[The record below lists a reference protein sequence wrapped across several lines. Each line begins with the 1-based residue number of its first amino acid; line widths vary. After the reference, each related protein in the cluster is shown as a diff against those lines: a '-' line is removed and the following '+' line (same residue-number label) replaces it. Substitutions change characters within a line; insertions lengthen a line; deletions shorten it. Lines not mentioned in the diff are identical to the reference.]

1 MPATDATPAASP
13 AQGGHGHLK
22 KVLGPFQLWG
32 IAVGLVISGEYF
44 GWSYGWN
51 TAGTLGFLV
60 ATVLVA
66 TMYTTFIFSFTEL
79 STAIPHAGGPFAYA
93 RRAFGPNGGFVAGF
107 ATLIEFVFAPPAIA
121 LAIGAYLNVQ
131 FPGINPK
138 WFALGAYVIFIGLN
152 WIGVGIAAAFELF
165 VTVLAIVEL
174 LVFMGVVT
182 PGWTLANFTAN
193 GWAGGSVLN
202 GAAISGIFA
211 SIPFAIWFFL
221 AIEGAAMAAEEAR
234 DPHRTIPIAY
244 TTGIVTLV
252 VLAFG
257 VMIFAGGVGDWR
269 KLANINDPLPQAMKA
284 VVGENSGWLH
294 MLVWIGLFGLIA
306 SFHGIIMGYSRQIFA
321 LARAGYL
328 PRYFAGLSPRFDT
341 PHRALLAGGVIGVIA
356 IFSDEWVQFGGQTL
370 TANIVTMAVLGAIV
384 MYLIS
389 MAALFKLRNS
399 EPNLLRTYRAPF
411 YPVFPAI
418 ALGLGVVCLGAMVWF
433 NAMLTLLFIVL
444 MAAAYG
450 YFLLTSGQREA
461 AAPTRCCL
469 RPPAPDRRSRTPKRC
484 CTAPPSPA
492 RSSASKTF
500 GRSWPSR
507 ARRVRA
513 TTSPASQRGSAKSAW
528 PRATSWPT
536 CRCRRSSTRRWC
548 RTRATTS
555 PGSSSTATTRGLRAG
570 GATSRSAR
578 SATGCWRRSHAR
590 QRLARSHRASRPRW
604 WPPCPS

>member
-1 MPATDATPAASP
+1 MSSAVTPPPPS
-13 AQGGHGHLK
+13 GHLK

-93 RRAFGPNGGFVAGF
+93 RRAFGPTGGFVAGF
-107 ATLIEFVFAPPAIA
+107 ATLVEFVFAPPAIA

-131 FPGINPK
+131 FPAINPK
-138 WFALGAYVIFIGLN
+138 WLALGAYAIFIALN
-152 WIGVGIAAAFELF
+152 WVGVGIAAAFELF
-165 VTVLAIVEL
+165 VTLLAIFEL
-174 LVFMGVVT
+174 LMFMGVVT
-182 PGWTLANFTAN
+182 PGWSWANFTAN
-193 GWAGGSVLN
+193 GWAGGTVLN
-202 GAAISGIFA
+202 GAALSGIFA

-234 DPHRTIPIAY
+234 DPHKTIPVAY

-257 VMIFAGGVGDWR
+257 VMIMAGGVGDWR
-269 KLANINDPLPQAMKA
+269 KIANINDPLPQAMKA
-284 VVGENSGWLH
+284 VVGDNSGWLH

-328 PRYFAGLSPRFDT
+328 PAWFAGLSPRFDT
-341 PHRALLAGGVIGVIA
+341 PHRALLAGGVIGVVA
-356 IFSDEWVQFGGQTL
+356 IFSDEWVSFGGQTL

-389 MAALFKLRNS
+389 MAALFKLRRS
-399 EPNLLRTYRAPF
+399 EPGLERSYRAPF

-418 ALGLGVVCLGAMVWF
+418 ALVLGVVCLGAMIWF
-433 NAMLTLLFIVL
+433 NGMLTVLFGVL

-450 YFLLTSGQREA
+450 YFLLTSAQRKA
-461 AAPTRCCL
+461 AAPDDML
-469 RPPAPDRRSRTPKRC
+469 S
-484 CTAPPSPA
+484 
-492 RSSASKTF
+492 
-500 GRSWPSR
+500 
-507 ARRVRA
+507 A
-513 TTSPASQRGSAKSAW
+513 TT
-528 PRATSWPT
+528 
-536 CRCRRSSTRRWC
+536 
-548 RTRATTS
+548 
-555 PGSSSTATTRGLRAG
+555 TA
-570 GATSRSAR
+570 
-578 SATGCWRRSHAR
+578 
-590 QRLARSHRASRPRW
+590 
-604 WPPCPS
+604 

>member
-1 MPATDATPAASP
+1 MST
-13 AQGGHGHLK
+13 GLK

-93 RRAFGPNGGFVAGF
+93 RRAFGPTGGFVAGF
-107 ATLIEFVFAPPAIA
+107 ATLVEFVFAPPAIA

-131 FPGINPK
+131 FPAINPK
-138 WFALGAYVIFIGLN
+138 WLALGAYVIFIALN
-152 WIGVGIAAAFELF
+152 WAGVGIAAAFELF
-165 VTVLAIVEL
+165 VTLLAIFEL
-174 LVFMGVVT
+174 LMFMGVVS
-182 PGWTLANFTAN
+182 PGWSWANFTAH
-193 GWAGGSVLN
+193 GWAGGTVLN
-202 GAAISGIFA
+202 GAAVSGIFA

-234 DPHRTIPIAY
+234 DPHKTIPIAY

-257 VMIFAGGVGDWR
+257 VMIMAGGVGDWR
-269 KLANINDPLPQAMKA
+269 QIANINDPLPQAMKV

-328 PRYFAGLSPRFDT
+328 PKYFAGLSPRFNT

-356 IFSDEWVQFGGQTL
+356 IFSDQWISFGGQTL

-389 MAALFKLRNS
+389 MAALFKLRRS
-399 EPNLLRTYRAPF
+399 EPKLERTYRAPF

-433 NAMLTLLFIVL
+433 NFMLTVLFVVL

-450 YFLLTSGQREA
+450 YFLLTGAQRQA
-461 AAPTRCCL
+461 AAPDEMLST
-469 RPPAPDRRSRTPKRC
+469 
-484 CTAPPSPA
+484 TA
-492 RSSASKTF
+492 
-500 GRSWPSR
+500 
-507 ARRVRA
+507 
-513 TTSPASQRGSAKSAW
+513 
-528 PRATSWPT
+528 
-536 CRCRRSSTRRWC
+536 
-548 RTRATTS
+548 
-555 PGSSSTATTRGLRAG
+555 
-570 GATSRSAR
+570 
-578 SATGCWRRSHAR
+578 
-590 QRLARSHRASRPRW
+590 
-604 WPPCPS
+604 